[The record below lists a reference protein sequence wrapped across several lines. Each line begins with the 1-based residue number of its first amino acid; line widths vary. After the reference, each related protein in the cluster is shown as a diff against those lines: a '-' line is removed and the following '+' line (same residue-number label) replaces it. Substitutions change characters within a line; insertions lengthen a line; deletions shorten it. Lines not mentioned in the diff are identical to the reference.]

1 MPAEP
6 PASSNSSALKG
17 GGEPIDALSWSH
29 PAALIARWFG
39 VGLLPSA
46 PGTWGSVAALP
57 CAWAIA
63 YFIAKPALIVAAVAL
78 FFLGWWAAER
88 VAAASGIADDSTIV
102 VDEVVGQWLAI
113 SAAPLNPA
121 AYVLG
126 FTLFRVF
133 DIWKPWPVSWAER
146 LPGGLGVMA
155 DDALAGL
162 YALIVLV
169 PVLRFLG
176 AL

>member
-1 MPAEP
+1 MAADP
-6 PASSNSSALKG
+6 PTSSNSSARKG
-17 GGEPIDALSWSH
+17 GREPINALQWTH

-63 YFIAKPALIVAAVAL
+63 YFIAKPALVIAAVAL
-78 FFLGWWAAER
+78 FFLGWWASER
-88 VAAASGIADDSTIV
+88 MARASGIADDSTIV
-102 VDEVVGQWLAI
+102 VDEVVGQWLVIA
-113 SAAPLNPA
+113 AAPLNPA
-121 AYVLG
+121 TYVLG
-126 FTLFRVF
+126 FTLFRIF
-133 DIWKPWPVSWAER
+133 DIWKPWPVSWAEG

-169 PVLRFLG
+169 PVLRLLG

>member
-1 MPAEP
+1 VSERRIVAINGL
-6 PASSNSSALKG
+6 A
-17 GGEPIDALSWSH
+17 WSH

-39 VGLLPSA
+39 IGLLPGA

-63 YFIAKPALIVAAVAL
+63 YFIAAPALIVATVVL
-78 FFLGWWAAER
+78 FFVGWWAAER
-88 VAAASGIADDSTIV
+88 VATASGIADDSTIV

-113 SAAPLNPA
+113 SAAPLDPA
-121 AYVLG
+121 AYILG
-126 FTLFRVF
+126 FTLFRIF
-133 DIWKPWPVSWAER
+133 DIWKPWPVSWAES

-155 DDALAGL
+155 DDALAGV
-162 YALIVLV
+162 YSLIVLV
-169 PVLRFLG
+169 PVLRLLG

>member
-1 MPAEP
+1 MSAPTTVQ
-6 PASSNSSALKG
+6 SSEG
-17 GGEPIDALSWSH
+17 LSPSH
-29 PAALIARWFG
+29 PAALIGRWFG
-39 VGLLPSA
+39 VGLLPRA
-46 PGTWGSVAALP
+46 PGTWGSLAALP
-57 CAWAIA
+57 FAWAIA
-63 YFIAKPALIVAAVAL
+63 YFVAPVAVFAAAAAL

-88 VAAASGIADDSTIV
+88 MAAASGIADDRTIV
-102 VDEVVGQWLAI
+102 VDEVVGQWLAL

-146 LPGGLGVMA
+146 LPGGLGVMT
-155 DDALAGL
+155 DDALAGI
-162 YALIVLV
+162 YSLIVLV
-169 PVLRFLG
+169 PVLRLLG

>member
-6 PASSNSSALKG
+6 PTSSNSSALKG
-17 GGEPIDALSWSH
+17 GGEPLNALSWSH

-63 YFIAKPALIVAAVAL
+63 YFIAKPALVIAAVAL

-88 VAAASGIADDSTIV
+88 MAAGSGIADDSTIV
-102 VDEVVGQWLAI
+102 VDEVV
-113 SAAPLNPA
+113 
-121 AYVLG
+121 
-126 FTLFRVF
+126 
-133 DIWKPWPVSWAER
+133 
-146 LPGGLGVMA
+146 
-155 DDALAGL
+155 
-162 YALIVLV
+162 
-169 PVLRFLG
+169 
-176 AL
+176 